1 MNPSNIQ
8 AKADPPPPITK
19 HDLYELCVL
28 GPEQL
33 VPLLVAIHGGEPL
46 TLAEDFAGTAALCDH
61 WVAQSPKHTAIAV
74 DQDPQTLAYHPT
86 HQQVTKIATSVLDR
100 ALCAPEIPRA
110 DVLHA
115 GNFSIGYLH
124 SRHDLLAY
132 LHLARQRLAAGGV
145 FLCDI
150 YSGEGSFAPCEIHR
164 EHRIPDGPHKAKRVR
179 YTWEQ
184 RDADPTTG
192 MVTNVLHFRVEHAG
206 KIEAEFEEAFIY
218 HWRLWSIP
226 ELRDAMLDAGFTT
239 TQVYT
244 KQPDAIDEAGKIYIR
259 PLDDPADS
267 ADLDESFIVF
277 VAGR

>member
-1 MNPSNIQ
+1 MSFLNAQSTS
-8 AKADPPPPITK
+8 PITK

-61 WVAQSPKHTAIAV
+61 WAAQSTKHTAIAV
-74 DQDPQTLAYHPT
+74 DQDPETLAYHPT
-86 HQQVTKIATSVLDR
+86 LKHVTKIASSVLDP
-100 ALCAPEIPRA
+100 ALCMRNIPKA

-115 GNFSIGYLH
+115 GNFSIGYMH
-124 SRHDLLAY
+124 SRQDLLAY
-132 LHLARQRLAAGGV
+132 LRLARQRLAPGGV

-164 EHRIPDGPHKAKRVR
+164 EHWIPDGPHKGKRVR

-192 MVTNVLHFRVEHAG
+192 MVTNVLHFRVEQAG
-206 KIEAEFEEAFIY
+206 KIEIEFEDAFIY

-226 ELRDAMLDAGFTT
+226 ELRDAMTEAGFATT
-239 TQVYT
+239 HVYN
-244 KQPDAIDEAGKIYIR
+244 KQPDAIDDEGTVYIR
-259 PLDDPADS
+259 PLDDPADP
-267 ADLDESFIVF
+267 AAPPDLDESFIVF